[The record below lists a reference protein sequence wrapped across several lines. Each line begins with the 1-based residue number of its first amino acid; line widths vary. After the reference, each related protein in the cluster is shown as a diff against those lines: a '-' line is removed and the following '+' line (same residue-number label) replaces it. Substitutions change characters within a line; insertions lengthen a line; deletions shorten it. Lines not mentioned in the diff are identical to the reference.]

1 MLKSIWRY
9 SHLMLAVSS
18 FLILSLLSITG
29 VFLAADP
36 IIEQQKGFRF
46 TRKSEVALGEMIPM
60 LKEKHPSISSISVN
74 DYGMILM
81 QHTDDQD
88 ETAIVYIDPETGA
101 ILGNEASQ
109 TPLMEWMT
117 NLHRSIFLKETGRA
131 IVGITSALLILITIS
146 GILLLIQR
154 QRGIKRFFAPAGD
167 KGSAQYYHVVW
178 GRVSLLLILFIAIT
192 GGYLSYERFFPDTNV
207 AILEVA
213 TDQMAE
219 EPLIALPSFSA
230 WENLTLEDVKK
241 IQFPF
246 SEFPED
252 YYELH
257 LKDRNIAVNQFTG
270 DVIATAHISA
280 QKQWQAWA
288 LDWHT
293 GRNSILW
300 TVILGIGSGYIMFF
314 IISGFIIT
322 FKRLRKTSHNK
333 YKPSEAT
340 HIILVGSENGST
352 KRYASSIFRQLIQ
365 QGHKAYISTLN
376 EWTPYDAATDLII
389 LTATYG
395 DGEAPHSAQ
404 NALELIQKISQV
416 NTLRYSIVGFG
427 SRQYPDFCQYAYD
440 LSAAIQQQVWSQELL
455 PVYTVDDKSPSDF
468 ALWLQAYNT
477 ARETALNVD
486 PAFTR
491 MPKRKM
497 IDFKVKAIS
506 TLDENETFTLKLS
519 YQQKGIISGD
529 LLSIFPT
536 NDYRER
542 LYSIGIVDQQ
552 IQLCIKQQYGL
563 GTTFLSQLQVGDRFK
578 GSIIKNVHFHL
589 PKEKNVIMI
598 CNGTG
603 IAPFLGMI
611 AASQSQSIQL
621 YCGFR
626 TAGAFDTY
634 KAFLEERKA
643 KQQLNAY
650 HVALSRAETK
660 TYVSDLL
667 VRDANEIA
675 QALKNGDVIMIC
687 GSINMMR
694 DVVKTIEQITISHQ
708 IDWVACKE
716 NGQLLTD
723 CY

>member
-36 IIEQQKGFRF
+36 IIEQQKGFRI
-46 TRKSEVALGEMIPM
+46 THKSEVALGEMIPM
-60 LKEKHPSISSISVN
+60 LKEKHPSITSLSVN
-74 DYGMILM
+74 DYGMVLM
-81 QHTDDQD
+81 QHTNAQD
-88 ETAIVYIDPETGA
+88 EAVTMYIDPKNGE
-101 ILGNEASQ
+101 ILGHEAVQ
-109 TPLMEWMT
+109 TPLMEWIT

-154 QRGIKRFFAPAGD
+154 QRSIKRFFAPAGD

-178 GRVSLLLILFIAIT
+178 GRVTLFLILFIAIT
-192 GGYLSYERFFPDTNV
+192 GGYLSYERFFPDTQIATLDV
-207 AILEVA
+207 D
-213 TDQMAE
+213 TDQLAE
-219 EPLIALPSFSA
+219 EPLVALQEFSA
-230 WENLTLEDVKK
+230 WKQITLEDVKK
-241 IQFPF
+241 VQFPF
-246 SEFPED
+246 SDFPED
-252 YYELH
+252 YYEVH
-257 LKDRNIAVNQFTG
+257 LKGRNIAVNQFTG
-270 DVIATAHISA
+270 EVIATAHIST

-300 TVILGIGSGYIMFF
+300 AVILGIGSGYIMFF

-322 FKRLRKTSHNK
+322 FKRLRKTSKNK
-333 YKPSEAT
+333 YKPAEAT

-352 KRYASSIFRQLIQ
+352 KRYAESVFKQLMQ
-365 QGHKAYISTLN
+365 QGRKAYIGTLN
-376 EWTPYDAATDLII
+376 EWTQYDTATDLII

-395 DGEAPHSAQ
+395 DGEAPHTAQ
-404 NALELIQKISQV
+404 HAVALIKSIQQKQTI
-416 NTLRYSIVGFG
+416 RYSIVGFG
-427 SRQYPDFCQYAYD
+427 SRQYPDFCKFAYD
-440 LSAAIQQQVWSQELL
+440 IEKVLEDNNWAQKLI
-455 PVYTVDDKSPSDF
+455 PIYTVDDKSPSDF
-468 ALWLQAYNT
+468 DIWLQAYSKATENQLT
-477 ARETALNVD
+477 LDA
-486 PAFTR
+486 AFSK

-506 TLDENETFTLKLS
+506 ALDENDTFTLLLS
-519 YQQKGIISGD
+519 HQHKGIHSGD
-529 LLSIFPT
+529 LLSIFPAH
-536 NDYRER
+536 DYRER
-542 LYSIGIVDQQ
+542 LYSIGIVDQH

-563 GTTFLSQLQVGDRFK
+563 GTTFLSQLKQGDEFK
-578 GSIIKNVHFHL
+578 GSIIKNEHFHL
-589 PKEKNVIMI
+589 PKHQNVIMI

-611 AASQSQSIQL
+611 TEQQSQSIQL

-626 TAGAFDTY
+626 TAAAFNTY
-634 KAFLEERKA
+634 QSFLDERIS
-643 KQQLNAY
+643 KQQLHTY

-667 VRDANEIA
+667 LRDANEIA
-675 QALKNGDVIMIC
+675 AALKNGDVIMIC

-694 DVVKTIEQITISHQ
+694 DVVKILEQITASHQ
-708 IDWVACKE
+708 IDWAACKA